1 MALLINDE
9 HKGAPTSG
17 DNMRVAE
24 IANLNGIIA
33 RLNEEVDDLKKENHG
48 LKVEL
53 RTLKSKAE

>member
-9 HKGAPTSG
+9 HKGASTSG

-33 RLNEEVDDLKKENHG
+33 RLNEELSAARKEIHDLK
-48 LKVEL
+48 VQL
-53 RTLKSKAE
+53 RKGKD

>member
-9 HKGAPTSG
+9 HKGASTSD

-33 RLNEEVDDLKKENHG
+33 RLNEELSAARKEIHE
-48 LKVEL
+48 LKVKL
-53 RTLKSKAE
+53 RKGKD

>member
-1 MALLINDE
+1 MALLINNE

-33 RLNEEVDDLKKENHG
+33 RLNEELSAARKEIHE
-48 LKVEL
+48 LKVKL
-53 RTLKSKAE
+53 RKD